1 SYQPTCMARLMIDV
15 AFLESGQSTLP
26 NPLIVALSMPKWQI
40 FKSQSQS
47 QSVTSGLGLLSQQ
60 PSPRYRTACHTLFT
74 SSAGTFKGTC
84 MYGCILDMIA
94 LIFLQ
99 PSLISIV
106 VIAESPVWVCT
117 ASNDTQSLPQALQF
131 ASLCAKIIHLEYM
144 S

>member
-1 SYQPTCMARLMIDV
+1 MARLMIDV

-84 MYGCILDMIA
+84 V
-94 LIFLQ
+94 
-99 PSLISIV
+99 V